1 MIECGKG
8 MVGKKTRA
16 IHLGNPVISGMATF
30 GPANVA
36 PAKVGLTV
44 GGGAPVMV
52 QSMTNTDTR
61 DVPATLAQI
70 KRLMAAGCEAVRL
83 AVPDAAAAA
92 ALKDIRAQASVPL
105 IADIHFDY
113 RLAVAA
119 LEAGLEGLRINPGN
133 IGPRAHVDCVV
144 DAAKAHGA
152 VIRVGVNAGSLEKDL
167 LHEFGGPCPKA
178 LVKSALGHVRMLEAR
193 GFYDTK
199 ISLKSSSVLDTI
211 AAYRLLAAA
220 CDYPLH
226 IGITEAGGLVRGA
239 IKSAVGLGI
248 LLHEGIGDTLR
259 VSLTADPVE
268 EVRAA
273 WEILRALGLRRRG
286 PEIISCPTCGRTEI
300 NLFALADAV
309 EKELADSTADIT
321 VAVMGCVVNGPGE
334 AREADLGLAG
344 GRDKGI
350 IFRKGEVIRTVRGH
364 EALLAAFLE
373 ELHHLCNE
381 KGHD

>member
-1 MIECGKG
+1 MGRR
-8 MVGKKTRA
+8 KTRA
-16 IHLGNPVISGMATF
+16 LRLG
-30 GPANVA
+30 
-36 PAKVGLTV
+36 GLTI
-44 GGGAPVMV
+44 GGDAPVMV

-61 DVPATLAQI
+61 DAAATLAQI
-70 KRLMAAGCEAVRL
+70 ARLAARGCEAVRL
-83 AVPDAAAAA
+83 AVPDMAAVA
-92 ALKDIRAQASVPL
+92 ALPAIRAGTPLPL

-133 IGPRAHVDCVV
+133 IGPREHVDRVV

-152 VIRVGVNAGSLEKDL
+152 VIRVGVNSGSVEKGL
-167 LHEFGGPCPKA
+167 LQKYGGPRPQA
-178 LVKSALGHVRMLEAR
+178 LVESALSHVRMLEAR

-211 AAYRLLAAA
+211 AAYRLLAQA

-226 IGITEAGGLVRGA
+226 IGVTEAGGLMRGTV
-239 IKSAVGLGI
+239 KSAVGLGI

-268 EVRAA
+268 EVGVA
-273 WEILRALGLRRRG
+273 WEILRALGLRSRG

-300 NLFALADAV
+300 DLFALAHAV
-309 EKELADSTADIT
+309 EDRLATSTADIK

-334 AREADLGLAG
+334 AREADIGIAG
-344 GRDKGI
+344 G
-350 IFRKGEVIRTVRGH
+350 KGEAVLFIHGQPIKKLTGDNI
-364 EALLAAFLE
+364 LDQFME
-373 ELHHLCNE
+373 EIY
-381 KGHD
+381 KI